1 MKKILKYLLCLMMAI
16 TVAGCSSSTT
26 VEDSSSTVKILCPT
40 GAPAL
45 AFVDS
50 YSDIIAEGSIDFVDG
65 SDQLSAELAKDDSEY
80 DIIVAP
86 INVGA
91 TLMSKDSTS
100 YKLKAVITWGNLY
113 LVGTSEDA
121 LDGDGEIA
129 LFGEGAVPQKIY
141 ETVNIDTSLTPT
153 YYQSGTLVQEQLLAG
168 NVEVGLLAEPL
179 ATATI
184 AKASQAGITLS
195 IIKDLQEEYGG
206 GYPQAAIFMK
216 DGTNYDSLF
225 EAIDEFTNGDYADL
239 EADLEEI
246 GVDTLGL
253 PSVEI
258 VVKSIERQNVHYTEA
273 SECIDEITEFLKLY
287 DIEFSEDML
296 VS

>member
-1 MKKILKYLLCLMMAI
+1 MKKIIKYLLCFMMAI
-16 TVAGCSSSTT
+16 TVAGCSSSST

-50 YSDIIAEGSIDFVDG
+50 YSDIVEEGSIDFVDG

-86 INVGA
+86 INLGA
-91 TLMSKDSTS
+91 TLMSKDATS

-141 ETVNIDTSLTPT
+141 ETVNIETSLTPT

-184 AKASQAGITLS
+184 AKASQAGLALS
-195 IIKDLQEEYGG
+195 IITDLQDEYGG

-225 EAIDEFTNGDYADL
+225 TSIDEFTNGDYADL